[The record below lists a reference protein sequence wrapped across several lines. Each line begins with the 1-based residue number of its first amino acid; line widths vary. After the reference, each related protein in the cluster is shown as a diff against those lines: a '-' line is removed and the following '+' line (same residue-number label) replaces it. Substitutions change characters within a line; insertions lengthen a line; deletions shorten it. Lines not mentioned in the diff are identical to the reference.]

1 MGDDEDGRAR
11 PEANMKHLSAKGF
24 SVDHLPR
31 PAQAHSFLAQKST
44 AFPLLFSQSV
54 PKKGK
59 EDMRADLPEY

>member
-1 MGDDEDGRAR
+1 
-11 PEANMKHLSAKGF
+11 MKHLSAKGF